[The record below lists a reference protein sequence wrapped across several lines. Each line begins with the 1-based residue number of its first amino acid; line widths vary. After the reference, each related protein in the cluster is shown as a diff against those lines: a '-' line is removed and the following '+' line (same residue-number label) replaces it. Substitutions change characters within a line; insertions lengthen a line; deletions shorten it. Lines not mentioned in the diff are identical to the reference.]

1 MCVYNTLIR
10 YLINAH
16 VVKYL
21 GCREIAP
28 SVCVCVRSSIFFDTQ
43 RKLRLP
49 KKGARNGNNI
59 TKIPFG
65 DAPIENRQNRF
76 GKIIFKASS
85 VYKSEFRST
94 IKGVRGVTQDAAFC
108 VYFLHCSSPRP
119 YMKFF
124 FYGFIWSIAR
134 TILYILFSCYI
145 MAVTIFWIK

>member
-1 MCVYNTLIR
+1 MIQHKKGFNNTNTLIR

-16 VVKYL
+16 VEKYL
-21 GCREIAP
+21 GGREIAP
-28 SVCVCVRSSIFFDTQ
+28 MCLCESSIFFDTQ
-43 RKLRLP
+43 RKLRWP

-59 TKIPFG
+59 TKIPFR

-94 IKGVRGVTQDAAFC
+94 IKGVRGVTQDASFC

-124 FYGFIWSIAR
+124 FQRFNQSIAR
-134 TILYILFSCYI
+134 TIFYILF
-145 MAVTIFWIK
+145 